1 MLKAIEFAGELVL
14 SVKTA
19 NTVLNCLIVGLI
31 MLIAAFC
38 IFLKLKHHRDDTEK
52 KCHQRRISPSE
63 NPAPLFNPSS
73 DSSGRAT
80 HISTRNPR
88 GWGSIPK

>member
-1 MLKAIEFAGELVL
+1 MLKAVEFAGELVL
-14 SVKTA
+14 SAKTA

-38 IFLKLKHHRDDTEK
+38 IFLKLKHHRDCAGKNND
-52 KCHQRRISPSE
+52 QRRTSPPE
-63 NPAPLFNPSS
+63 KPASLFNPSN

-80 HISTRNPR
+80 HISTRKPR
-88 GWGSIPK
+88 G